1 MGRGLE
7 KCYPNLN
14 LNPVDVPGQPISPD
28 TITYYYTY
36 GSVLAALSR
45 PADNKCDLAMKVL
58 NDVKTEVNSKPD
70 TYADARQTIL
80 FDIVQ
85 PSEFIC
91 QSLNDTGVP
100 ATTNPGAELTGTP
113 TPTP

>member
-1 MGRGLE
+1 
-7 KCYPNLN
+7 
-14 LNPVDVPGQPISPD
+14 V
-28 TITYYYTY
+28 YYYTY

-58 NDVKTEVNSKPD
+58 NEVKAEVNDNPD
-70 TYADARQTIL
+70 DYLDGRDTIL

-91 QSLNDTGVP
+91 QSLAEDGVP
-100 ATTNPGAELTGTP
+100 ASSVPGEATYTP
-113 TPTP
+113 EAGMGEMTATPSP

>member
-7 KCYPNLN
+7 KCFPNQGEP
-14 LNPVDVPGQPISPD
+14 PVDVVGQAISPD
-28 TITYYYTY
+28 TIVYYYTY

-45 PADNKCDLAMKVL
+45 PRDNKCDLAMRVL
-58 NDVKTEVNSKPD
+58 NEVKAEVNSKPD
-70 TYADARQTIL
+70 IYADARQTIL

-100 ATTNPGAELTGTP
+100 ASTVPGADMTP
-113 TPTP
+113 TPLPN